1 MCFSFVF
8 FEFEVILLNR
18 KTLLVQIYRFL
29 FLDPFFRSMSNRI
42 SLILR
47 AIVDGNTFKGS
58 IYVLCCSILDYFVN
72 AIVRDLQCY
81 FFDHQSGIPRAVMR
95 IDVVELNGVQLS
107 LYPGA
112 VSEDAQNRP

>member
-1 MCFSFVF
+1 MCFSFV
-8 FEFEVILLNR
+8 EFEVIPLNR
-18 KTLLVQIYRFL
+18 KTLLVQIHRFL
-29 FLDPFFRSMSNRI
+29 FPDPFFRSMSNRI
-42 SLILR
+42 PPILL

-58 IYVLCCSILDYFVN
+58 IYVLCRSILGYLVN
-72 AIVRDLQCY
+72 AIVRDFQCY

-95 IDVVELNGVQLS
+95 IHVVELNGVQLS